1 MQRDDFLLWETTT
14 LDTID
19 FKRVY
24 VDMAGGDV
32 LAGLLLSQIVFWH
45 LPNRKGKTKMRVRKE
60 DELWV
65 AHADNTWYNE
75 IRLTEKQARRA
86 RLHLVEIGLLVAKR
100 FMFGGTLTMHLRIE
114 WHSFFV
120 ALKKYGIP
128 DEIDDLQLG
137 EEELPVEEVGSALE
151 GGSHLPCRAVGSA
164 LGGSSLTETT
174 ENTAENTA
182 ETTTP
187 HSTFKPPMYIN
198 NPFRPAPKPQRIKAK
213 TAMGVEP
220 ELIECN
226 MPKLQLTI
234 ARLGKQKR
242 LTENQANEILAVQEN
257 TISYKEGEDPTPAYT
272 IQYIVQLLDWA
283 EKKQKE
289 KRRSKE
295 RPLTVDAIINAITN
309 PTNYQ
314 KWLDDHLVKE
324 GEVYDSNEHDES
336 WQF

>member
-14 LDTID
+14 HDTVD

-45 LPNRKGKTKMRVRKE
+45 LPNRRGKTKMRVRKN

-65 AHADNTWYNE
+65 AHSDNDWYDE

-86 RLHLVEIGLLVAKR
+86 RLHLVENGLLVAKR
-100 FMFGGTLTMHLRIE
+100 FMFNGVLTMHLRIE
-114 WHSFFV
+114 WSNFFI
-120 ALKKYGIP
+120 ALKEHGTP

-137 EEELPVEEVGSALE
+137 EEELPIEEVGSAQE
-151 GGSHLPCRAVGSA
+151 GSSHLPCRAVASA
-164 LGGSSLTETT
+164 LEGSSLTEITT
-174 ENTAENTA
+174 KTTP
-182 ETTTP
+182 ETTTQTTP
-187 HSTFKPPMYIN
+187 HTTFKPPIYMN
-198 NPFRPAPKPQRIKAK
+198 NPFRPSPKPELVKAK
-213 TAMGVEP
+213 STFGVEP
-220 ELIECN
+220 ELVECH

-234 ARLGKQKR
+234 SRIAKQKR
-242 LTENQANEILAVQEN
+242 LTRDQVKDIHAIQESV
-257 TISYKEGEDPTPAYT
+257 IPFKEGEDPTPFYT
-272 IQYIVQLLDWA
+272 VEYVERIIGWA

-289 KRRSKE
+289 KRRNKE
-295 RPLTVDAIINAITN
+295 FPLSVDAIVNAIIN

-314 KWLDDHLVKE
+314 KWLDENLVKE
-324 GEVYDSNEHDES
+324 GETYDSNEHDES